1 MHSVN
6 QDVIALGCDD
16 ILYFSIYLY
25 NYIEP
30 NPESFALCLRYQ
42 HPDSIIL
49 LRSLIM
55 IAIYITAIVA
65 LRYVCHM
72 LFPPTY

>member
-1 MHSVN
+1 MLDALSVN
-6 QDVIALGCDD
+6 QEVITLGCTD
-16 ILYFSIYLY
+16 IFIYLY

-55 IAIYITAIVA
+55 IVIYIIVIIV
-65 LRYVCHM
+65 LRRVCRM

>member
-42 HPDSIIL
+42 HPDSILL

-55 IAIYITAIVA
+55 IAIYITAIIA
-65 LRYVCHM
+65 LRHVCQM